1 MKSERVQIPLR
12 ERNRQRI
19 YQRIVSA
26 ATELFRTA
34 GYDQTTMDA
43 IAGRAEVSRGT
54 LFNYFP
60 SKEALLVP
68 FAGELYKQFVQPE
81 ILPYLETQPGT
92 LQVLR
97 FLFLRIHEHILTLP
111 HIDRALHLEFFQPRP
126 RTPECSNEIGFLETL
141 TTILRDGQLRGEVR
155 IDLPLEHM
163 VRYVG
168 VLYIALLYA
177 LVEQETPTRYAR
189 EVETLLAFLR
199 TALKPL
205 HQTQNTLHHVG
216 E

>member
-1 MKSERVQIPLR
+1 MKSESEQLPLR

-43 IAGRAEVSRGT
+43 IADKAEVSRGT

-60 SKEALLVP
+60 TKEALLIP
-68 FAGELYKQFVQPE
+68 FASELYKHYVQPE
-81 ILPYLETQPGT
+81 ILSYLDRQPAT
-92 LQVLR
+92 LQVLQ

-126 RTPECSNEIGFLETL
+126 RTPECSHEIGFLETL
-141 TTILRDGQLRGEVR
+141 TTILQYGQQRGEVR
-155 IDLPLEHM
+155 MDLPLEHM
-163 VRYVG
+163 ARYVG

-177 LVEQETPTRYAR
+177 LVEQGTPTRYAS

-199 TALKPL
+199 TALKP
-205 HQTQNTLHHVG
+205 
-216 E
+216 

>member
-1 MKSERVQIPLR
+1 MKSESVQLPLR

-43 IAGRAEVSRGT
+43 IADKAEVSRGT

-60 SKEALLVP
+60 TKEALLIP
-68 FAGELYKQFVQPE
+68 FASELYKHYVQPE
-81 ILPYLETQPGT
+81 ILSYLDRQPGT
-92 LQVLR
+92 LEVLR

-141 TTILRDGQLRGEVR
+141 TTILQYGQQRREVR

-163 VRYVG
+163 ARYVG

-177 LVEQETPTRYAR
+177 LVEQGTPMRYAS
-189 EVETLLAFLR
+189 EVDTLLAFLR
-199 TALKPL
+199 TALKP
-205 HQTQNTLHHVG
+205 
-216 E
+216 

>member
-1 MKSERVQIPLR
+1 MQSERAQLPLR

-26 ATELFRTA
+26 ATELFRTT

-43 IAGRAEVSRGT
+43 IAERAEVSRGT

-60 SKEALLVP
+60 SKEVLLLP
-68 FAGELYKQFVQPE
+68 YAGELYKQSVQPE
-81 ILPYLETQPGT
+81 ILSYLETQPGT
-92 LQVLR
+92 LQVLQ
-97 FLFLRIHEHILTLP
+97 FLFLRIHEYILTLP
-111 HIDRALHLEFFQPRP
+111 HIDRALHLEFFQPRA
-126 RTPECSNEIGFLETL
+126 RTPECGHEIGFLETL
-141 TTILRDGQLRGEVR
+141 TTILQDGQRRGEVR
-155 IDLPLEHM
+155 IDLPLEQM

-168 VLYIALLYA
+168 VLYIALLYS
-177 LVEQETPTRYAR
+177 LVEQRTSTRYAQ

-199 TALKPL
+199 TALEPSP
-205 HQTQNTLHHVG
+205 QNTLDNVD